1 MRAGYLG
8 HITIMGRTLVQLV
21 RTTEAGKKAVSELS
35 QFNAWA
41 EQTLKGR
48 MEKED
53 TELWT
58 FGRPPSRKGTSTV
71 ASVDEL
77 DGFGVASLPS
87 LHAACCSVQI

>member
-1 MRAGYLG
+1 ML
-8 HITIMGRTLVQLV
+8 QLV
-21 RTTEAGKKAVSELS
+21 KTTEAGKAAVSEMP
-35 QFNAWA
+35 QFDTWA
-41 EQTLKGR
+41 EHTLKGR

-77 DGFGVASLPS
+77 DGFAVAYHP
-87 LHAACCSVQI
+87 AIYVQLAPYLAGSIAR